1 MARKKV
7 KVVVNRPRK
16 PLVMGDFSKILFITK
31 EADKDYKRSGDRF
44 WKHFFDV

>member
-1 MARKKV
+1 MARRKI

-31 EADKDYKRSGDRF
+31 EADKDYNCLLYTSDAA
-44 WKHFFDV
+44 DEL